1 MPRPKKRARSSPRSK
16 QPIEENDDHDEVEVV
31 APAPVRSSRRLTSN
45 QTTNTVNAISS
56 PTRSRRGKRK
66 TEEDGVKLKIEDE
79 VMQDHDD
86 DDDDDDEEKVEE
98 VVVVKEEAVEEDID
112 DDEKEEEEVFEC
124 PTCKKRFTSRYGRKY
139 HVGEYSLF
147 VDYVG
152 SWHSYHTH
160 LR

>member
-31 APAPVRSSRRLTSN
+31 ASAPVRSSRRLTSN
-45 QTTNTVNAISS
+45 QTTNTVKAISS

-86 DDDDDDEEKVEE
+86 DDDDDEKVEE
-98 VVVVKEEAVEEDID
+98 VAVVKEEVVEEDI
-112 DDEKEEEEVFEC
+112 EEEEEEVVFEC

-139 HVGEYSLF
+139 HVGGYSLF
-147 VDYVG
+147 
-152 SWHSYHTH
+152 S
-160 LR
+160 